1 MLIYARMTFTSA
13 GDNCPHGY
21 ITYQA
26 SQENQVMGEKPF
38 TLLQL
43 AISCSQDRDT
53 GILGY
58 LTET

>member
-1 MLIYARMTFTSA
+1 MLIYSRMTFTSA

-43 AISCSQDRDT
+43 AIPCSQDRDT
-53 GILGY
+53 GILN
-58 LTET
+58 